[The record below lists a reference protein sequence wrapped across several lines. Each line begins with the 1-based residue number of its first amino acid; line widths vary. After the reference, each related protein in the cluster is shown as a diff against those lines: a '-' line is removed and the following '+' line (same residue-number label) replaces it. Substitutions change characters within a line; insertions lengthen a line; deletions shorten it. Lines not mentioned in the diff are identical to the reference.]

1 MFSFPLIHFIINYGY
16 LAILIGSF
24 FEGETILIIG
34 GLAVQQ
40 GYLDL
45 PLVFLCSF
53 VGTLVS
59 DNTFFFLGRF
69 HGHKLVAKYKFFKKL
84 TSVSLKISGKSGMFL
99 SFAMRFMYGFRH
111 LVSFSLGMSEIKTR
125 TFFFFNLLGG
135 LTWVLSIGFAG
146 YFFGDLLE
154 IFLGKIRHYEFRAVV
169 IAIIVVVVGNILYK
183 YIRRYLKD
191 YSKEPEI

>member
-1 MFSFPLIHFIINYGY
+1 MFSLPIIHFIINYGY
-16 LAILIGSF
+16 AAILVGAF
-24 FEGETILIIG
+24 FEGESILIIG

-53 VGTLVS
+53 IGTLIS
-59 DNTFFFLGRF
+59 DNLFFFLGRF
-69 HGHKLVAKYKFFKKL
+69 HGHKLVSKHKLFGKL
-84 TSVSLKISGKSGMFL
+84 TVVSEKFSGRSGPFL

-111 LVSFSLGMSEIKTR
+111 LMPVSLGMSAIKGR
-125 TFFFFNLLGG
+125 TFFLFNLLGG

-154 IFLGKIRHYEFRAVV
+154 IFLGKIRHYEFRVVV
-169 IAIIVVVVGNILYK
+169 IVILAAVLGHIIYK
-183 YIRRYLKD
+183 FIRRRMEGYIKN
-191 YSKEPEI
+191 